1 MIVATATVAITPA
14 DAITATITAAATTTT
29 ILTACVTTAT
39 TTVTAAVNETVNV
52 VTEFAFS
59 VYFLFDVLVIF
70 LVMSDVFLSAWR
82 HEYCVGLP
90 RHLGRFQWQLWRETH
105 RARL

>member
-14 DAITATITAAATTTT
+14 DATTATITAATTT
-29 ILTACVTTAT
+29 IFTACVTTST
-39 TTVTAAVNETVNV
+39 TTVAAAVNETVNV